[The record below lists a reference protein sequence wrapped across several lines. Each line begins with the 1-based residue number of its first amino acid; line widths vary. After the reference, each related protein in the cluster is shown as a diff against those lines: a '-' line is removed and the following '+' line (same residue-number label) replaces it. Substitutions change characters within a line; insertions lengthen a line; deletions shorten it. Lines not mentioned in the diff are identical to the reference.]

1 MMGHDRQMFTQLFTA
16 KRKEVKKEQKKCLHQ
31 YEDSIEELISKNPK
45 SFFAYTKA
53 QKQSNNV
60 PTSLF
65 YGNKIAENMK
75 ESSEMFAQYLSSVY
89 VNHNNDFQVENTDN
103 AHNYFEIDAN
113 DIEKVVLSM
122 DEKKTNSPDGIPTI
136 FYKKNH

>member
-1 MMGHDRQMFTQLFTA
+1 MMGHDRQMFAQLFTA

-75 ESSEMFAQYLSSVY
+75 ESSKCL
-89 VNHNNDFQVENTDN
+89 HNIFLVCT
-103 AHNYFEIDAN
+103 
-113 DIEKVVLSM
+113 L
-122 DEKKTNSPDGIPTI
+122 TI
-136 FYKKNH
+136 IMTFR